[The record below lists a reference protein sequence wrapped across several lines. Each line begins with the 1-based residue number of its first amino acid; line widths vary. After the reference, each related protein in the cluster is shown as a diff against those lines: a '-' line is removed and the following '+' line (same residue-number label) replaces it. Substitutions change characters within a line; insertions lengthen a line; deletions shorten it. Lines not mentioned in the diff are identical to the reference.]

1 MSQENVITSNPVTG
15 FVPTKVFTVTKRNSE
30 VVDYDVKKIVNAVS
44 KCFSQTNEGGEVDA
58 MKVAIKVDKEL
69 NYIMSKSEFNSVY
82 VEKIQDLVEEG
93 PKNLSPYKKYF
104 GGDNSTEAEMI
115 RKKKKT
121 LANKD
126 IRTGR
131 FAHN

>member
-1 MSQENVITSNPVTG
+1 MAQ
-15 FVPTKVFTVTKRNSE
+15 KRKEGKATPS
-30 VVDYDVKKIVNAVS
+30 S
-44 KCFSQTNEGGEVDA
+44 KGSPER
-58 MKVAIKVDKEL
+58 
-69 NYIMSKSEFNSVY
+69 SK
-82 VEKIQDLVEEG
+82 KIQDLVEEG

-131 FAHN
+131 FAHNQYVGRRSILD